1 MLSELFIK
9 IGRFS
14 KKSELGASDWHI
26 WLKMRI
32 ISQIEAKNESGET
45 R

>member
-9 IGRFS
+9 VGQKS
-14 KKSELGASDWHI
+14 TNSELERSNWHI
-26 WLKMRI
+26 WLKMLIFRP
-32 ISQIEAKNESGET
+32 IEAKNDPGEA